1 MRPPTAFT
9 ACGVAALAVLL
20 TGSLA
25 ASLAGC
31 AAPATRGPMTGGP
44 VPASVYVIAQV
55 CFPAGLDRQSIGVE
69 TVRLDSVGGGAEGL
83 TGRTS
88 AAQPVFE
95 FFTAHPSELRAVLV
109 RYVKSD
115 GALTDHFVFEP
126 PSRVEY
132 DRWTA
137 WQPTSAVAVNGN
149 WGVSTGMV
157 NGVKPAL
164 KPVPPAAPLVRYRL
178 MPFEQYLADVRRRR
192 DNGLDA
198 DLPRCEPASGL
209 STRPTNV

>member
-1 MRPPTAFT
+1 MRSPTAFT

-31 AAPATRGPMTGGP
+31 AAPATRGPMTSGP
-44 VPASVYVIAQV
+44 VPASVLVIAQV
-55 CFPAGLDRQSIGVE
+55 CFPAGLDRQLISVE
-69 TVRLDSVGGGAEGL
+69 TVQVASTGGGGEPL

-88 AAQPVFE
+88 AAQPVFQ

-109 RYVKSD
+109 RYMKPD

-132 DRWTA
+132 DGWTA
-137 WQPTSAVAVNGN
+137 WQPASAVAVNGN
-149 WGVSTGMV
+149 WSVGTGMV

-192 DNGLDA
+192 DSGLDV
-198 DLPRCEPASGL
+198 DLPRCEAGGGGA
-209 STRPTNV
+209 